1 MTSQR
6 GREEGRSVC
15 GRIVLADNLAV
26 LRGLPDG
33 CVHLAYADP
42 PFNTGLERRLTRLRM
57 RRSEAGDRIGFGG
70 RRYRS
75 EALETHRYADRFED
89 YLGFL
94 RPRLAEMLRVLRPD
108 GSLFLHV
115 DWRESHRCR
124 LLMEE
129 LLGPRHLRNEIVWAY
144 DFGGRPRNRWPAKH
158 DTILWY
164 VKDPRRYT
172 FRYDDI
178 DRIPY
183 MAPRLVGPAK
193 AARGKTPT
201 DVWWHTIV
209 PTSGRERTGYPT
221 QKPLGVLRRIVAVHS
236 NPGDLVLDGF
246 AGSGTT
252 GEAAARLGRDFL
264 LIDNNPQAVRIMARR
279 LAFARPA
286 VEAPAKEFGSAGP

>member
-1 MTSQR
+1 MSSRQ
-6 GREEGRSVC
+6 GREEGRTGR
-15 GRIVLADNLAV
+15 GRIVLADNLVA
-26 LRGLPDG
+26 LRRLSDA
-33 CVHLAYADP
+33 CVHLVYVDP
-42 PFNTGLERRLTRLRM
+42 PFNTGVERRHTRLRT
-57 RRSEAGDRIGFGG
+57 RRCETGDRVGFGG

-75 EALETHRYADRFED
+75 EPLETHRYADRFAD
-89 YLGFL
+89 YVGFL

-124 LLMEE
+124 LLMED
-129 LLGPRHLRNEIVWAY
+129 LLGPDHLRNEIVWAY
-144 DFGGRPRNRWPAKH
+144 DFGGRPRDRWPTKH

-164 VKDPRRYT
+164 VKDPRCYT

-236 NPGDLVLDGF
+236 NPGDLVLDCF

-264 LIDNNPQAVRIMARR
+264 LVDENPQAIRIMARR
-279 LAFARPA
+279 LAFAEPV
-286 VEAPAKEFGSAGP
+286 VEAPAGTLESAEP